1 MPESPRF
8 LAAIGNEHVARDV
21 IAKFKMIDDKTEK
34 SIDLWKRHN
43 KFREHGYAVMFNG
56 TISARLILTLFGLV
70 LFEQLLGAIAILFYM
85 EKILALTRKSERH
98 YSLQTLMLYTIPKSI
113 DGKYSPI
120 TTSIL
125 CAIVFTVSI
134 ALPKLTG
141 YRFKSKSTLV
151 WTCASMGI
159 VMSLFGIHCHF
170 LGTFNSFDDY
180 HRELPFY
187 LLGLFYFFYAIGPF
201 RLTWHFVKRMLP
213 AEYYLM
219 VRSVL
224 ATVSWLATYGITR
237 IMPWLIDFIGVGWVF
252 WYISV
257 TCIIATVFISKY
269 IPEKF
274 TVTGTPDQRKLVGSV
289 SSSETTSE
297 LGDS

>member
-1 MPESPRF
+1 
-8 LAAIGNEHVARDV
+8 
-21 IAKFKMIDDKTEK
+21 MIDDKTEK

-43 KFREHGYAVMFNG
+43 KFKDHGYAAIFNG
-56 TISARLILTLFGLV
+56 TISTRLILTLFGLV
-70 LFEQLLGAIAILFYM
+70 LFEQLLGAIAILFYI
-85 EKILALTRKSERH
+85 EKILGLTRKSCARNIEPQSYVITNPLCEIH
-98 YSLQTLMLYTIPKSI
+98 I
-113 DGKYSPI
+113 DGKYSPS
-120 TTSIL
+120 TTAIL
-125 CAIVFTVSI
+125 CAVVFTVSI

-187 LLGLFYFFYAIGPF
+187 LMGLFYFFYAIGPF

-237 IMPWLIDFIGVGWVF
+237 IMPWLIDFIGVGWLF

-257 TCIIATVFISKY
+257 TCALAAVFISKY
-269 IPEKF
+269 IPAKF
-274 TVTGTPDQRKLVGSV
+274 TAVGLPDQRKLVGSV